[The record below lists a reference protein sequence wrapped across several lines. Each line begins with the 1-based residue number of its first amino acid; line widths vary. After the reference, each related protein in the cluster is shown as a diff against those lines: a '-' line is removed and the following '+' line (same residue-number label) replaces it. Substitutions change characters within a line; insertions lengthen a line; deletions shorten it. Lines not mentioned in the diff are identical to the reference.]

1 MTKMPSQPTEYNIK
15 AMSPMTPYG
24 SFDNQ
29 ENADVLAM
37 PASDVQSDNL
47 SFKRQG
53 IDLLVMPCLLNDK
66 LSLWAARSVSWSAVR

>member
-1 MTKMPSQPTEYNIK
+1 
-15 AMSPMTPYG
+15 MSPMTPYG

-29 ENADVLAM
+29 GNADVLAM
-37 PASDVQSDNL
+37 PASAAQSDNL

-66 LSLWAARSVSWSAVR
+66 LSLWAARSVGWSAVR

>member
-37 PASDVQSDNL
+37 PSE
-47 SFKRQG
+47 RR
-53 IDLLVMPCLLNDK
+53 PE
-66 LSLWAARSVSWSAVR
+66 RTSWHEKGKA